1 MEEIKLDV
9 QSRKEVGGQ
18 RIKQVRRRGF
28 VPAVIYGKDTP
39 SIAVKLD
46 KKVFEKIR
54 RAHLG
59 QSVVY
64 HLNVFDGDTRL
75 SDCSVIVKEEQH
87 NPVTDEIMH
96 VDFNVIS
103 LTQEIEVK
111 VGLVAKG
118 DAPGV
123 KKNHGSLEHHM
134 WDLEVICLPMNIPQ
148 HIDVDISALE
158 IGDSVYVKNLVLPE
172 GVRTKEDPES
182 VVCTVIPPM
191 REEEPQAE
199 VAGPAE
205 PEVLKEKKVDAAE
218 AKETKEAKDS
228 KKS

>member
-1 MEEIKLDV
+1 MEEIKLSV
-9 QSRKEVGGQ
+9 QSRKEVGSQ
-18 RIKQVRRRGF
+18 RIKQVRRQGF
-28 VPAVIYGKDTP
+28 VPAVIYGKDAQPVT
-39 SIAVKLD
+39 VKLD

-54 RAHLG
+54 RAHMG
-59 QSVVY
+59 ESVVY
-64 HLNVFDGDTRL
+64 HLDVFDGDARL

-87 NPVTDEIMH
+87 HPVTDEIIH

-103 LTQEIEVK
+103 LTQEIAVK

-158 IGDSVYVKNLVLPE
+158 IGDSVFVKDLVLPE
-172 GVRTKEDPES
+172 GVRTKEDLDA

-191 REEEPQAE
+191 REEEPGAVAE
-199 VAGPAE
+199 GPTE
-205 PEVLKEKKVDAAE
+205 PEVLKEKKADSSAG
-218 AKETKEAKDS
+218 KDKDKAS
-228 KKS
+228 EK